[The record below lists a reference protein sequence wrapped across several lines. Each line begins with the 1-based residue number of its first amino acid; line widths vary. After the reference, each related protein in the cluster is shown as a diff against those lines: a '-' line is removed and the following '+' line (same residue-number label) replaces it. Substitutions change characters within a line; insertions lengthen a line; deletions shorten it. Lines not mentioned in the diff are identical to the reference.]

1 MRKLFSYVL
10 ILGGMAYGQDPA
22 PDRVAV
28 AFSDPSRPGVL
39 KVGLHM
45 GGMTIK
51 GYDGK
56 EVIVEA
62 RARAKE
68 ATRQDGSMRRISV
81 LATGLTVEEEK
92 NVIEVG
98 VSSSSRA
105 VDLTIQVP
113 RRTSLQVRC
122 ANAGNLVVE
131 QVEGE
136 IEAVNHNGNLTLTK
150 ISGSAVA
157 NSHNGSVKVTFDRVD
172 PKKAMAFSTFN
183 GAVDVTLPA
192 DAKANVKI
200 KSERGEVYSDFE
212 IKMQEGAPRQVVEDN
227 RSKGGKYRVQIE
239 KSIYGT
245 INGGGPEMQFANYN
259 GSIYI
264 RKAP

>member
-1 MRKLFSYVL
+1 MRKLFSSVL
-10 ILGGMAYGQDPA
+10 ILGWSLCGQEPA

-28 AFSDPSRPGVL
+28 AFRDASRPGVL
-39 KVGLHM
+39 KVSLHQ

-56 EVIVEA
+56 EVVVEA
-62 RARAKE
+62 RARARE
-68 ATRQDGSMRRISV
+68 TARQEGMRRISV
-81 LATGLTVEEEK
+81 LATGLTVEEEN
-92 NVIEVG
+92 NVMEVG
-98 VSSSSRA
+98 VSSSARP

-122 ANAGNLVVE
+122 HNAGNLVVE

-157 NSHNGSVKVTFDRVD
+157 NSHNGAVRVSFERVD
-172 PKKAMAFSTFN
+172 PKKAMAFSSFN
-183 GAVDVTLPA
+183 GAVDVTFPA
-192 DAKANVKI
+192 DVKANVKI

-227 RSKGGKYRVQIE
+227 RSKGGKYRVQID

-259 GSIYI
+259 GGIYI
-264 RKAP
+264 RKAQ